1 MTNRSVMNVFALAI
15 ALIASLAP
23 SGALAQCTASGSG
36 GSCTVATSASVTE
49 GRVISMQLSATS
61 TTLTAPTP
69 ADFDAGFNAT
79 MGPSVTISSNAAW
92 RLYLR
97 SSTAVWSATTTSP
110 GAPARTNKPAGDL
123 SWRTNPAGPFAQLTT
138 SDASLAAGTATA
150 GTVNTLHFRTAYS
163 WTLDTPGDYGLTIVL
178 TLTSP

>member
-1 MTNRSVMNVFALAI
+1 MNRPVPSVCAI
-15 ALIASLAP
+15 AVALMTMLAP
-23 SGALAQCTASGSG
+23 SLAGAQCTASGSG
-36 GSCTVATSASVTE
+36 GSCTVASNASMTA
-49 GRVISMQLSATS
+49 GRVIRMQLSATS

-69 ADFDAGFNAT
+69 ADFDAGFNST
-79 MGPSVTISSNAAW
+79 TGPSVTISSNAAW

-97 SSTAVWSATTTSP
+97 SSTALWTATTTSP

-123 SWRTNPAGPFAQLTT
+123 RWSTDAAGPFAQLTT

-150 GTVNTLHFRTAYS
+150 STVNTLHFRTAYS

-178 TLTSP
+178 SLTSP

>member
-1 MTNRSVMNVFALAI
+1 MNRSTLSVCALTLAVMAA
-15 ALIASLAP
+15 LAP
-23 SGALAQCTASGSG
+23 SGAGAQCTASGNG
-36 GSCTVATSASVTE
+36 GSCTVATSTSMTA
-49 GRVISMQLSATS
+49 GRVIRMQLSATS

-69 ADFDAGFNAT
+69 TDFDAGFNST
-79 MGPSVTISSNAAW
+79 TGPTVTISANAAW

-123 SWRTNPAGPFAQLTT
+123 SWSTNVAGSFVQLTT

-150 GTVNTLHFRTAYS
+150 STVNTLHFRTAYA

-178 TLTSP
+178 SLTSP